1 MECIFCKIVN
11 KEIPAKI
18 IAENKGAI
26 AFLDVNP
33 VSDGHTIIIPKKHF
47 MNLSQCSD
55 EYLADVINLTKI
67 VSKNIQDSFL
77 KPWGI
82 NYLSNEG
89 NIAGQE
95 IMHFHIH
102 VIPKYGK
109 DEGFKIGIGN
119 KYLGNIDKI
128 YNELKEANLSN
139 KKTL

>member
-26 AFLDVNP
+26 AFLDIQP
-33 VSDGHTIIIPKKHF
+33 LSDGHTVIIPKKHYQ
-47 MNLSQCSD
+47 NLSQCD
-55 EYLADVINLTKI
+55 NQTLHDVIDLVKH
-67 VSKNIQDSFL
+67 VSQQIQDSSL

-89 NIAGQE
+89 TIAGQVV
-95 IMHFHIH
+95 MHFHMH

-109 DEGFKIGIGN
+109 EEGFKIGVGN
-119 KYLGNIDKI
+119 KYLGDIDKI
-128 YNELKEANLSN
+128 YNELRKSI
-139 KKTL
+139 KK